1 MAKVITVAQQKG
13 GVGKT
18 TLVVQLAVAFAQ
30 MGMRTMVVDVDPQG
44 SLTKWQKLRQ
54 DKGRDNP
61 SLLSGS
67 AWQADSMIKKSK
79 DYDVVLVGLAHRRAD
94 AKIAVAL
101 RASDLILLPC
111 QPAAPDIWALD
122 DTLGLTALH
131 LSKLRVVLNRVP
143 PRSSKA
149 EQMIKELEERN
160 LPISEV
166 GLGNRAA
173 FADSLAEGSGVAEAP
188 RNSRAR
194 EEIRALA
201 NELLAY

>member
-54 DKGRDNP
+54 DKGSDNP

-79 DYDVVLVGLAHRRAD
+79 DYDVVLVDCPPRAD